1 MSEET
6 TNIFGLGAGFGI
18 FILFL
23 GILWWVLCI
32 VLFFKIWGMTN
43 DVSEI
48 KGLLKEQLDLEHP
61 YVENDKPA
69 KNKAS

>member
-1 MSEET
+1 MSEEAAS
-6 TNIFGLGAGFGI
+6 IFGLSAGFGI

-32 VLFFKIWGMTN
+32 ILFFKIWGMTN

-48 KGLLKEQLDLEHP
+48 KNMFKEQLDLEHP
-61 YVENDKPA
+61 YAEDDESA
-69 KNKAS
+69 KTTTT

>member
-1 MSEET
+1 MSEEAA
-6 TNIFGLGAGFGI
+6 NIFGLGAGFGI

-61 YVENDKPA
+61 YVEDNKSAEDKTT
-69 KNKAS
+69 

>member
-1 MSEET
+1 MSEEAA
-6 TNIFGLGAGFGI
+6 NIFGLGTGFGI

-61 YVENDKPA
+61 YVENDEST
-69 KNKAS
+69 KNKTA

>member
-1 MSEET
+1 MSEEAA
-6 TNIFGLGAGFGI
+6 NIFGLGAGFGI

-61 YVENDKPA
+61 YVENDEST
-69 KNKAS
+69 KNKTA